1 MLARPA
7 APTFPGKTRILQ
19 AMQSHRERAATRPRR
34 RPARSPWWAL
44 AAFVLA
50 LGLAGCSSGGDED
63 SAQPSGTTQASATT
77 AASGTTEA
85 ASTART
91 IQIRVTGDQVET
103 AERRVKVPLGSDVRL
118 EVTADRADEVH
129 LHGYDRKVDIEP
141 GTPAVLEFQ
150 ADTPGVF
157 EVELEEAALK
167 LVELQVE

>member
-1 MLARPA
+1 MPAATAGSVAAVGAGRARPGA
-7 APTFPGKTRILQ
+7 GAGRLLLRRGRGLGPASG
-19 AMQSHRERAATRPRR
+19 ATQ
-34 RPARSPWWAL
+34 
-44 AAFVLA
+44 
-50 LGLAGCSSGGDED
+50 GSG
-63 SAQPSGTTQASATT
+63 TT

-85 ASTART
+85 ASTAQT
-91 IQIRVTGDQVET
+91 VQIRVTGGQVET

-118 EVTADRADEVH
+118 EVTADQADEVH

>member
-1 MLARPA
+1 
-7 APTFPGKTRILQ
+7 
-19 AMQSHRERAATRPRR
+19 MQSHRERAATRPRR

-44 AAFVLA
+44 AALVLA
-50 LGLAGCSSGGDED
+50 LGLAGCSSGGDEG
-63 SAQPSGTTQASATT
+63 SAQASGTT

-91 IQIRVTGDQVET
+91 VQIRVTGDQVET
-103 AERRVKVPLGSDVRL
+103 AERRVKVPLGSEVRL

-141 GTPAVLEFQ
+141 GTPVVLEFQ

>member
-1 MLARPA
+1 VGAGRARPGA
-7 APTFPGKTRILQ
+7 GAGRLLLRRGRGLGPALRTTQAP
-19 AMQSHRERAATRPRR
+19 
-34 RPARSPWWAL
+34 
-44 AAFVLA
+44 
-50 LGLAGCSSGGDED
+50 
-63 SAQPSGTTQASATT
+63 GTTQASGTT

-91 IQIRVTGDQVET
+91 VQIRVTGDQVET
-103 AERRVKVPLGSDVRL
+103 AERRVKVPLGSEVRL

>member
-1 MLARPA
+1 
-7 APTFPGKTRILQ
+7 
-19 AMQSHRERAATRPRR
+19 MQSHRERAATRPGR

-44 AAFVLA
+44 AALVLA
-50 LGLAGCSSGGDED
+50 LGLAGCSSGGDEG
-63 SAQPSGTTQASATT
+63 SAQASGTT

-85 ASTART
+85 ASTVRT
-91 IQIRVTGDQVET
+91 VQIRVTGDQVET
-103 AERRVKVPLGSDVRL
+103 AERRVKVPLGSEVRL

>member
-1 MLARPA
+1 
-7 APTFPGKTRILQ
+7 
-19 AMQSHRERAATRPRR
+19 MQSHRERAATHPRR

-44 AAFVLA
+44 AALVLA
-50 LGLAGCSSGGDED
+50 LGLAGCSSGGDEG
-63 SAQPSGTTQASATT
+63 SAQASGTT

-91 IQIRVTGDQVET
+91 VQIRVTGDQVET
-103 AERRVKVPLGSDVRL
+103 AERRVKVPLGSEVRL

>member
-1 MLARPA
+1 
-7 APTFPGKTRILQ
+7 
-19 AMQSHRERAATRPRR
+19 MQSHRERAATRPGR

-44 AAFVLA
+44 AALVLA
-50 LGLAGCSSGGDED
+50 LGLAGCSSGGDEG
-63 SAQPSGTTQASATT
+63 SAQPSGTTQAPGTTQASGTT

-91 IQIRVTGDQVET
+91 VQIRVTGDQVET
-103 AERRVKVPLGSDVRL
+103 AERRVKVPLGSEVRL

-141 GTPAVLEFQ
+141 GTPAVLEFL